1 MTFLTADPT
10 PRHMDAAAA
19 CARAALALTFSLCL
33 GVWMAAAVQPAAAI
47 GADGY
52 SKVEREAAFEDVWQ
66 DLQDAV
72 INRGLKID
80 YIGHLD
86 KMLERTSEVAGSVTP
101 GGSKTPYLNAKYVQF
116 CSAKL
121 THQSVSANP
130 YNIAICPFV
139 IFVFEAKVNPG
150 TVVIGYR
157 KPIPGPSRMTRKAFA
172 DIEALLA
179 SIIKEAGEGW

>member
-1 MTFLTADPT
+1 MG
-10 PRHMDAAAA
+10 AAAA
-19 CARAALALTFSLCL
+19 RVRATLVLAFTLCL
-33 GVWMAAAVQPAAAI
+33 SVWTVAFVQPAAAI

-52 SKVEREAAFEDVWQ
+52 SKVERKAAFEDVWQ

-72 INRGLKID
+72 VNRGLKID

-101 GGSKTPYLNAKYVQF
+101 AGSKTPYINAKYVQF

-139 IFVFEAKVNPG
+139 IFAFEAKVNPG

-179 SIIKEAGEGW
+179 GIINEASEGW